1 MIANPLKSYWPA
13 ALVVTVAAVL
23 RSFIW
28 LNSDVSWLLT
38 LAEQVL
44 AGARAYVDFT
54 EPNPP
59 ASILVYMPAIE
70 LSRLASISAEA
81 ALTILIFAGTFVSL
95 WMAGRC
101 LGDNSPVQ
109 ARERPLLFAMACA
122 LLLILPGDNFAE
134 RENIALISILPML
147 AVYARRAEGG

>member
-1 MIANPLKSYWPA
+1 MKSLLSYWPA
-13 ALVVTVAAVL
+13 AVVIFVAAIL

-70 LSRLASISAEA
+70 LAQLANISAEA
-81 ALTILIFAGTFVSL
+81 ALTLLVFAGAFVSL
-95 WMAGRC
+95 WMTGR
-101 LGDNSPVQ
+101 V
-109 ARERPLLFAMACA
+109 
-122 LLLILPGDNFAE
+122 
-134 RENIALISILPML
+134 
-147 AVYARRAEGG
+147 